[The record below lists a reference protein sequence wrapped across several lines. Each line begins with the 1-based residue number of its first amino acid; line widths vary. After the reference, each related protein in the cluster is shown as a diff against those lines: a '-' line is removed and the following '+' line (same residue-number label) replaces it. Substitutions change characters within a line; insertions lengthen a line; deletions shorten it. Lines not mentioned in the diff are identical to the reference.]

1 MSDVAVLATYKRHKG
16 LELTES
22 RFARWV
28 GRNMPTRESMEQ
40 NRFIK
45 PFAAR
50 VLRSDLWRFT
60 RRSVPRGVAL
70 GVLVGVI
77 IPLGQIFAAALLA
90 LPVRANV
97 PVAALTTFITNP
109 FTTPLFW
116 LASYHVGSFILRI
129 DANTFGQPV
138 ATALNQPQVETWM
151 GWLTGAASI
160 TAFGLV
166 VLAVVLAAVGYVATA
181 IGWRVWIAGKRRR
194 RLARVRNS

>member
-1 MSDVAVLATYKRHKG
+1 MRDVAVLATYKRHKG

-22 RFARWV
+22 RFTRWV

>member
-1 MSDVAVLATYKRHKG
+1 M
-16 LELTES
+16 ELTEG
-22 RFARWV
+22 RFSRWV
-28 GRNMPTRESMEQ
+28 GRNLPTRESMEH

-116 LASYHVGSFILRI
+116 LAAYQIGSFILRI
-129 DANTFGQPV
+129 DATTFGQPV
-138 ATALNQPQVETWM
+138 ATALNQPHVETWM
-151 GWLTGAASI
+151 EWLTGAASI

-166 VLAVVLAAVGYVATA
+166 VLAVVLAAVGYVASA
-181 IGWRVWIAGKRRR
+181 IGWRIWVAGKRRR
-194 RLARVRNS
+194 RLARVRHS